1 MPFRDELTDLINKY
15 SKENGS
21 DTPDFV
27 LSGFIQDSLNAFD
40 NAVVLR
46 EEWYGSFPVSKIDQ
60 FTITGFVKEL

>member
-1 MPFRDELTDLINKY
+1 MQFRDELTDLINKH

-27 LSGFIQDSLNAFD
+27 LSGFIQGALDAFD

-46 EEWYGSFPVSKIDQ
+46 EEWYGRFPVSKTDQ
-60 FTITGFVKEL
+60 FTITGFVG